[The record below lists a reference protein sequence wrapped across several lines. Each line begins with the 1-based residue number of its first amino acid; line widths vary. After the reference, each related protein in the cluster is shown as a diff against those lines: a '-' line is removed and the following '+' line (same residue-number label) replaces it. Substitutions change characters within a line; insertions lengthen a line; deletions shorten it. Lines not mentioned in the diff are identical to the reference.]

1 MTKTRMTITINSTIN
16 KTSAHTMQPGWSI
29 YGWRRWKPEGEGM
42 RIGGSCNWKEFGV
55 IQEMV
60 SDAPAI
66 TRYHPRYHLRFENE
80 IASQISSNEIP
91 SQLSSLCRPPQK
103 LNSPQ
108 GKKNGFPKTKISSGS
123 MCGQNWKSVSC
134 WNLSLLSFISV
145 TLSNFPIR
153 LAMVV
158 HSVKRIWTQMSM
170 MIDTN
175 SSRALK

>member
-1 MTKTRMTITINSTIN
+1 MAKTRMTITINSTIN

-91 SQLSSLCRPPQK
+91 SQLSSLCRLPSETQ
-103 LNSPQ
+103 Q
-108 GKKNGFPKTKISSGS
+108 SSGKNPS
-123 MCGQNWKSVSC
+123 FQKQKSATEVCAVKIEKVSAAEIYHSFPSY
-134 WNLSLLSFISV
+134 LSLSQISP
-145 TLSNFPIR
+145 SDWPR
-153 LAMVV
+153 
-158 HSVKRIWTQMSM
+158 
-170 MIDTN
+170 
-175 SSRALK
+175 